1 MPIEP
6 YVIEN
11 FALGTN
17 NAPDAE
23 DLFINEMF
31 NIQNMVNSKPGQ
43 LITAGKESG
52 SLKTLTAYETLP
64 GINLFHVMLDKNLAK
79 VEGETEWILVGDKDS
94 GDIAIVQY
102 NSANEGQSAISGG
115 SFNDP
120 ATPLIACG
128 GGSGF
133 IMSAYVFDGAI
144 RVCDASFGGTP
155 RWFGY
160 ILKNWFVGATATAFD
175 NYYDM
180 NGGLPKIT
188 DQSFTFTALDHND
201 THTTSAN
208 AIIAQLKFQN
218 DPEKGNYQWKKK
230 FQLAASVVYDGTQE
244 SLLSVATKII
254 DGEDAGI
261 ADPARGQI
269 KVSLGS
275 NFGANFNKRATD
287 IKIYMREFGT
297 ELWYLQARF
306 NLSRGG
312 SLPHLDDFQVWTYA
326 SSAHWCTNVHVST
339 EDQWMEEPS
348 MIYTYQTEAGHD
360 PEIKYLD
367 FARATEGWK
376 TSCVV
381 GRTVYL
387 GYTKRYGEEGGVP
400 TNGDALWKSLPNQ
413 PDKFIPIN
421 MNIAVKDD
429 GENVIK
435 TIAGSG
441 AVFEFKEKTMRIVN
455 VSQEIETIDLTV
467 QANGGIVSAD
477 KAIDTPFGPVWIN
490 RYGMFSINEN
500 GLIRLFERQSI
511 DKTKRPT
518 IDPTYWATVYDDG
531 DCALQYDPYK
541 RQILISN
548 YGANGSSTNPGII
561 FDMVS
566 KSWTKLYNR
575 IAQVSSNMVL
585 DSKGN
590 IVFSKDVGANCEL
603 RVFDFDE
610 ASSDKIRIETPETHF
625 KHGSGTYKY
634 VYRVLIKYKHSNA
647 TTLNNNV
654 EMMRDG
660 DAATFRLVGTMA
672 QATSWAW
679 ASYVMPSSAVFEKVD
694 TCRLDIGGY
703 NYSAGEVA
711 IDTKL
716 RVAKI
721 LIFKRNLPNYRVVA

>member
-79 VEGETEWILVGDKDS
+79 TEGETEWILVGDKDS
-94 GDIAIVQY
+94 GNVAIVEY
-102 NSANEGQSAISGG
+102 LSSAEGQVAISSG
-115 SFNDP
+115 SFN
-120 ATPLIACG
+120 AVKIVCG

-144 RVCDASFGGTP
+144 RVCDASFGGIP

-160 ILKNWFVGATATAFD
+160 ILKNWFVGATPTAFD

-180 NGGLPKIT
+180 NGGLPSIS
-188 DQSFTFTALDHND
+188 DMGFTFHALDHND
-201 THTTSAN
+201 THTLTGTHT
-208 AIIAQLKFQN
+208 IKCQLKFQN

-230 FQLAASVVYDGTQE
+230 FQLAGSIVYDGTQE
-244 SLLSVATKII
+244 SLLTIGAVII
-254 DGEDAGI
+254 DGENAGVT
-261 ADPARGQI
+261 DPSKGAFYLS
-269 KVSLGS
+269 VGS
-275 NFGANFNKRATD
+275 SFGANFNKRATA
-287 IKIYMREFGT
+287 IKVYMREVGT
-297 ELWYLQARF
+297 ELWYLQATYS
-306 NLSRGG
+306 LSKGG
-312 SLPHLDDFQVWTYA
+312 SLPHSDDYQSWSITTSV
-326 SSAHWCTNVHVST
+326 HWAYNVKRT
-339 EDQWMEEPS
+339 DEDYWMEEPS
-348 MIYTYQTEAGHD
+348 MIYTYQVETGHD
-360 PEIKYLD
+360 PDIKYLD

-387 GYTKRYGEEGGVP
+387 GYTKRTGEDGGVP

-429 GENVIK
+429 GENVVR

-467 QANGGIVSAD
+467 QANGGIVSSD

-490 RYGMFSINEN
+490 RYGMFSISEN
-500 GLIRLFERQSI
+500 SLIRLFERQSI

-518 IDPTYWATVYDDG
+518 IDPVYWATVYDDG
-531 DCALQYDPYK
+531 DCTLQYDPYK

-575 IAQVSSNMVL
+575 LAQVSSNMVL

-590 IVFSKDVGANCEL
+590 IVFAKDVGTRVDLA
-603 RVFDFDE
+603 VFDFDE

-634 VYRVLIKYKHSNA
+634 VYGVLIKYKHSHA
-647 TTLNNNV
+647 TTLTNNV

-660 DAATFRLVGTMA
+660 DAATFRLVGTMV
-672 QATSWAW
+672 QASAWAW

-703 NYSAGEVA
+703 NYSAGEVD

-716 RVAKI
+716 RVAKVI
-721 LIFKRNLPNYRVVA
+721 YYKRHLPNYRIA